1 MSTRPH
7 SALER
12 LRSLCSEPGF
22 LYAFVCL
29 LIEDRFQKVSDAG
42 SDMESGNQW
51 HGGEPGKLIDS
62 EMLLLL
68 HFICECEVDFK
79 TVPGKMD
86 LERMER
92 SARNLLGKIH
102 EGFQAGMMEPLVEM
116 LGRGKQKDDDPSGLV
131 SSDSLRE
138 GSLYAEE
145 PGYFFQY
152 LPMAGERYSKDAD
165 CMSDALGFVASDM
178 VQVLE
183 AVLFGLTL
191 NLNEV
196 SGTPESYLSAFAIDF
211 GWVEEQLKGY
221 VKSDRIRRVIDFF
234 TAREVPMPRLE
245 DFGDENEL
253 MTNPIVR
260 IGGKRYLFFPNVLC
274 RSAYDSPYGA
284 LFHSDGYSDI
294 AKTHRGDFTES
305 FVYERFVSV
314 FGEKNVYRNVNF
326 WRGRNKSSE
335 IDVLAVVADRAILVQ
350 CKSKVMTQQAQQGD
364 VPKAGE
370 DFMKAVGGAY
380 QQNVRC
386 AHDLLDPSIDAKD
399 ADGKPVRMPR
409 DFSRMYPIS
418 VVSDPYPSLDAQTH
432 EYLPLIKPL
441 FDVKELAAPI
451 ATDVFFIDVL
461 AEILDKPLLVID
473 YLDHRCAFG
482 SRLSA
487 ETELAILDCYLLD
500 GFDMDV
506 GGAENLVVAQ
516 DFGIEVNEIMSKR
529 RVARVEDATLTEGV
543 LARAADTGEPYSE
556 FFRQAM
562 DPRDAAG
569 LEFGLMLLAFRG
581 PQISEFNSWVGKTCS
596 ACTCK
601 SPIHSMTVGFSNGLG
616 ISLIAADG
624 RAPQWYRSKVQETI
638 CGNDRSRGGEWFVV
652 TFDSASLHILGLE
665 RVGKPKPQG

>member
-1 MSTRPH
+1 MEIGGFPFVVVLPQCPFDDYCVSAESRFTGWGYHCFMSTRPH
-7 SALER
+7 SALDR

-42 SDMESGNQW
+42 SDMESGDEWQ
-51 HGGEPGKLIDS
+51 GGEPGKLMDS

-68 HFICECEVDFK
+68 HFICEREVDFK

-86 LERMER
+86 LERMEC
-92 SARNLLGKIH
+92 SARDLLEKIH
-102 EGFQAGMMEPLVEM
+102 EGFQAGMMEPLIEM
-116 LGRGKQKDDDPSGLV
+116 LKGKQNDKDSSGLV
-131 SSDSLRE
+131 SPDSLRE
-138 GSLYAEE
+138 RSLYAEE

-152 LPMAGERYSKDAD
+152 LPMAGERYLKDAD
-165 CMSDALGFVASDM
+165 CMSDALGFAASDM

-183 AVLFGLTL
+183 AILAGLTL

-196 SGTPESYLSAFAIDF
+196 SGTPESYLPAFAIDL
-211 GWVEEQLKGY
+211 GWVEGQLRGY
-221 VKSDRIRRVIDFF
+221 VKPDRIRKVVDFF
-234 TAREVPMPRLE
+234 TAREIPMPRLE

-253 MTNPIVR
+253 MTKPIVR
-260 IGGKRYLFFPNVLC
+260 IDRKRYLFFPNVLC

-326 WRGRNKSSE
+326 WRGHNKSSE
-335 IDVLAVVADRAILVQ
+335 IDVLAVVADRAIIVQ

-364 VPKAGE
+364 VSKAEE

-386 AHDLLDPSIDAKD
+386 AHDLLDPGIDAKD
-399 ADGKPVRMPR
+399 ADGRPLRMPR
-409 DFSRMYPIS
+409 DFSRMYPLS

-441 FDVKELAAPI
+441 FDVKELTAPI
-451 ATDVFFIDVL
+451 ATDMFFIDVL
-461 AEILDKPLLVID
+461 AEILDKPLLIID
-473 YLDHRCAFG
+473 YLEHRCAFG

-487 ETELAILDCYLLD
+487 ETELVILNCYLLD
-500 GFDMDV
+500 GFDMDM
-506 GGAENLVVAQ
+506 GGAENLIVAQ
-516 DFGIEVNEIMSKR
+516 DFGTEVNEIMTKR

-543 LARAADTGEPYSE
+543 LARAAVIGEPCSK
-556 FFRQAM
+556 FLRQAM
-562 DPRDAAG
+562 NPRDTARM
-569 LEFGLMLLAFRG
+569 EFGLMLLAFRG
-581 PQISEFNSWVGKTCS
+581 PQISEFNSWVEKTCS
-596 ACTCK
+596 ACTYK
-601 SPIHSMTVGFSNGLG
+601 SPIHTMTVGFRMVL
-616 ISLIAADG
+616 A
-624 RAPQWYRSKVQETI
+624 YR
-638 CGNDRSRGGEWFVV
+638 
-652 TFDSASLHILGLE
+652 L
-665 RVGKPKPQG
+665 